1 MQYLKDNNELTKEEE
16 KLYNSRGREFI
27 NMIET
32 TAMTKTYKMPL
43 LLVFYNEGNIKME
56 ITEDDIYKS
65 FYSFYHKGSNKVDM
79 LKDKSTKDFWKLG
92 KERLYKTGKKQPN
105 KIHAK
110 DTRRFI

>member
-1 MQYLKDNNELTKEEE
+1 MKELKGSKRKYNPLNNYLQYLKDNNELTKEEE

-56 ITEDDIYKS
+56 ITASTVYTPEVMIKFLKFNMFKGRFYKIKPYIPPLIQ
-65 FYSFYHKGSNKVDM
+65 F
-79 LKDKSTKDFWKLG
+79 
-92 KERLYKTGKKQPN
+92 
-105 KIHAK
+105 
-110 DTRRFI
+110 